1 MHRRS
6 GNPRPVDFARTTD
19 SKRDSK
25 RIITGGDRVIGRKWC
40 CRGQKI
46 AIKECRCRAFNL
58 RVEIST
64 VCPGTACHLPLCR
77 RNPLRGDSCVYF
89 HENPRR
95 RISREGAATAVQLQS
110 RRPSSGTSSNGLDRK
125 CSLGEVCRRL
135 QSSGKITATGKR
147 VWSRQ
152 TVWHILQNPVY
163 QGATM
168 SAVLKCVARQH
179 FI

>member
-1 MHRRS
+1 MPLSESPETPFILRTPASTRTSTSRSATFFLDISQFTPPFQNQLQVAKIPVHRRS
-6 GNPRPVDFARTTD
+6 GNPTPVDFARTTD

-95 RISREGAATAVQLQS
+95 RISREGAATA
-110 RRPSSGTSSNGLDRK
+110 
-125 CSLGEVCRRL
+125 
-135 QSSGKITATGKR
+135 
-147 VWSRQ
+147 
-152 TVWHILQNPVY
+152 
-163 QGATM
+163 
-168 SAVLKCVARQH
+168 
-179 FI
+179 